1 MYCSN
6 LKEYGRKCPICGE
19 LHEKIILTNGVWD
32 CPNCGKM
39 FCSPEETIEIYN
51 LSCIEKNREVFI
63 NYVQEKMRK
72 TNQPVNISIK
82 LLKEI
87 LKEKGLL

>member
-6 LKEYGRKCPICGE
+6 LKDYGKRCPICGK
-19 LHEKIILTNGVWD
+19 LYEKTILKNGVWD
-32 CPNCGKM
+32 CPNCGEM
-39 FCSPEETIEIYN
+39 YCSPEEVIEIYN
-51 LSCIEKNREVFI
+51 LSCIGKNREILI
-63 NYVQEKMRK
+63 NSVQGKIKK

-87 LKEKGLL
+87 LREKRLL